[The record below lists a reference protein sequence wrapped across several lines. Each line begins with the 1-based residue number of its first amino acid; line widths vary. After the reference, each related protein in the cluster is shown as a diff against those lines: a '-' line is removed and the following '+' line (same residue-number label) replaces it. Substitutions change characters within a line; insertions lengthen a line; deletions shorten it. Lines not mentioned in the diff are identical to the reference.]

1 MRSIDNFKGD
11 YFFLSNFYQAPVF
24 YSGLLFE
31 NAEAAF
37 QSAKCPDR
45 MEEFCRLNP
54 SAAKRLGRRVELRAD
69 WNEVKDQ
76 IMYEVCEAKFTQND
90 SLKCKLK
97 DTGDAILIEG
107 NSWGD
112 RIWGVCNGV
121 GENRLGKILMRIR
134 DELRTP

>member
-45 MEEFCRLNP
+45 MEKFCHLNP

-76 IMYEVCEAKFTQND
+76 IITLQFVDQLSFKDEQPSIRAYR
-90 SLKCKLK
+90 LK
-97 DTGDAILIEG
+97 
-107 NSWGD
+107 
-112 RIWGVCNGV
+112 
-121 GENRLGKILMRIR
+121 
-134 DELRTP
+134 